1 MAMIVKTLIKR
12 SEYHD
17 SVSLML
23 TARELFMLDG
33 IREAAVVIET
43 GILPQ
48 INAGIAHKNPGVG
61 MVGAGIL
68 RAPEKCFKD
77 AFEALQKM

>member
-1 MAMIVKTLIKR
+1 MMI
-12 SEYHD
+12 
-17 SVSLML
+17 
-23 TARELFMLDG
+23 ARELFVLDG
-33 IREAAVVIET
+33 IREAAVVMET

-48 INAGIAHKNPGVG
+48 TKTSIAHKNPGVG